1 MILMLTS
8 LTRTCIREQK
18 KADAKVIYF
27 FYPTKKNP

>member
-1 MILMLTS
+1 MILMLIS
-8 LTRTCIREQK
+8 LHTHVRTWAE